1 MSVLASDRD
10 SLETSLEPGNQP
22 GAWKT
27 SEAPGAAAKFR
38 RVPEDRSRMDED
50 EDASE
55 PLRRTGGR
63 PRVTLTVLTRKD
75 RGGSSMGRSGGGR
88 LTAC

>member
-27 SEAPGAAAKFR
+27 SEAPGAATKFR

-50 EDASE
+50 EDLGTRQS
-55 PLRRTGGR
+55 PCGGR
-63 PRVTLTVLTRKD
+63 GD
-75 RGGSSMGRSGGGR
+75 GHG
-88 LTAC
+88 